1 MKRYTYKAKD
11 KKTGKTVS
19 GVVQAA
25 DERAAGRILIDQGYV
40 PQRVREDVHEGFF
53 AKLQNR
59 VSGKQ
64 RIAFTRQFATLIGA
78 GLPLSSSLRMIAE
91 QTDDKPTKA
100 MIEDVLS
107 QVEGGKTLHDAMAKH
122 PEVFNRV
129 YLSLVAAEEEPRKL
143 EE

>member
-59 VSGKQ
+59 VGT
-64 RIAFTRQFATLIGA
+64 AVV
-78 GLPLSSSLRMIAE
+78 E
-91 QTDDKPTKA
+91 QSENDCRAD
-100 MIEDVLS
+100 
-107 QVEGGKTLHDAMAKH
+107 G
-122 PEVFNRV
+122 
-129 YLSLVAAEEEPRKL
+129 
-143 EE
+143 